1 MVTPGI
7 PLWIQEYSTPWDYSV
22 RGITRILAYRQ
33 TPFQEMLIVETG
45 AYGKGLVLDGRW
57 QSTTADEFLYH
68 EALVHPAL
76 LQVVQGG
83 GIPKRVL
90 VLGGAEGATVRE
102 VLRWRSVEQVVMV
115 DIDREVVEACR
126 EHLPEMHQGALEDP
140 RVQVVIADALEFLHH
155 TGPVWDVILSDLS
168 DPIEAGPA
176 YRLFTQ
182 EFFRQ
187 IRSKLQPDGAFVVQA
202 GPVGPVEFQ
211 QHTRI
216 VRTLQTVFAAVQP
229 YAIYTPT
236 YGGPLGFSLCAH
248 QPIPSRPNPDS
259 IDSILGQQLDP
270 SRGALRFIDG
280 TTLLGLYQVPAHLRR
295 AIAEEATVYTLD
307 NPPHIA

>member
-1 MVTPGI
+1 
-7 PLWIQEYSTPWDYSV
+7 
-22 RGITRILAYRQ
+22 
-33 TPFQEMLIVETG
+33 
-45 AYGKGLVLDGRW
+45 
-57 QSTTADEFLYH
+57 
-68 EALVHPAL
+68 
-76 LQVVQGG
+76 
-83 GIPKRVL
+83 
-90 VLGGAEGATVRE
+90 
-102 VLRWRSVEQVVMV
+102 
-115 DIDREVVEACR
+115 IDREVVEACR

-236 YGGPLGFSLCAH
+236 YGGPLGFALCAH